1 MGLAGSTDISISTK
15 MVGGSERVDFWLE
28 QVSQLLIRV
37 ECSSKPIEGI
47 DATLVHKDFALFR
60 ASEIAANQHAVVRT
74 AQSIRDDGRDSVFV
88 CLMKKGRGFTFQGV
102 DCVMHVPGDLVL
114 YDTAR
119 PYGHGFPGDMEMT
132 VLDVPRAVFEQ
143 HVGPWHYRDLIKLDN
158 GAGTAGWGAQSIH
171 RLLAGMPGAD
181 ARPRQQVASQVL
193 ELLRALLRINDGDLS
208 TTRST
213 LSSLWRAKLH
223 IERNLTD
230 DALDCES
237 ISRAV
242 GLSARQLARAFE
254 IDGISITRY
263 IWAQRLERCRADLL
277 DRNLRHTAIS
287 EIAFRWGFNDSAHFS
302 RSYRSR
308 FGETPTATRGML
320 D

>member
-1 MGLAGSTDISISTK
+1 MLWLSI
-15 MVGGSERVDFWLE
+15 ER
-28 QVSQLLIRV
+28 
-37 ECSSKPIEGI
+37 I
-47 DATLVHKDFALFR
+47 DASHPQGGQRRRLPC
-60 ASEIAANQHAVVRT
+60 
-74 AQSIRDDGRDSVFV
+74 GR
-88 CLMKKGRGFTFQGV
+88 CIPRRQKLRNKGRRQ
-102 DCVMHVPGDLVL
+102 HDLPLV
-114 YDTAR
+114 
-119 PYGHGFPGDMEMT
+119 
-132 VLDVPRAVFEQ
+132 

-308 FGETPTATRGML
+308 FGETPTATRGMTIRVACRITRTFACFCSSRSMYRSRARDAL
-320 D
+320 NCVSATAMAVNNPNERTGEGIVANAFKRSTASMVIGFS